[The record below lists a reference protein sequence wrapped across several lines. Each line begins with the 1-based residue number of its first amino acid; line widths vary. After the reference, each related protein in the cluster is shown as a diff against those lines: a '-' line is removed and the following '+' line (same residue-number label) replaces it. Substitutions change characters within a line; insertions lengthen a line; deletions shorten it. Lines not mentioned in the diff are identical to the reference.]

1 MASPAR
7 TGVTVVVVA
16 GGDTPTPEEVA
27 RLPADP
33 VVVAADS
40 GLDKAVAAGL
50 PVAVAVGDMDS
61 VSPEALA
68 AAEQAGTRI
77 ERHPADK
84 DQTDL
89 ELALELAARLADR
102 VIVIG
107 AGGGRLDHLI
117 GNLYVLASPRW
128 AGVDVEAW
136 LGDAQA
142 FVVRGRRRLAAQPGA
157 TVSLFAL
164 GGPARLTAT
173 GLAWPLS
180 DEVLD
185 PLAGRGVSNQATAGH
200 LQLVVHEGVVLAV
213 MPHAHASGRFGA
225 PIPREGRSSP
235 TEPPR

>member
-1 MASPAR
+1 MALPPEP
-7 TGVTVVVVA
+7 GVTVVVVA
-16 GGDTPTPEEVA
+16 GGDPPSPEEVA

-33 VVVAADS
+33 VVVAADA
-40 GLDKAVAAGL
+40 GLDHAQSAGL
-50 PVAVAVGDMDS
+50 TVAIAVGDMDS

-117 GNLYVLASPRW
+117 GNLAVLASPQW
-128 AGVDVEAW
+128 SGVKIEAW
-136 LGDAQA
+136 LGSARA
-142 FVVRGRRRLAAQPGA
+142 VVIRHHRILDVEPDI

-164 GGPARLTAT
+164 GGPARLTTT
-173 GLAWPLS
+173 GLAWPLNN
-180 DEVLD
+180 EILD
-185 PLAGRGVSNQATAGH
+185 PLTSRGVSNRATDPSPS
-200 LQLVVHEGVVLAV
+200 VSVSEGVVLAV
-213 MPHAHASGRFGA
+213 
-225 PIPREGRSSP
+225 IN
-235 TEPPR
+235 

>member
-1 MASPAR
+1 M
-7 TGVTVVVVA
+7 VVVA
-16 GGDTPTPEEVA
+16 GGDPPTPEEIA
-27 RLPADP
+27 CLPADP

-40 GLDKAVAAGL
+40 GLDYAQAAGL
-50 PVAVAVGDMDS
+50 TVAVAVGDMDS

-117 GNLYVLASPRW
+117 GNLAVLASPQW
-128 AGVDVEAW
+128 SGVDIEAW
-136 LGDAQA
+136 LGNAQA
-142 FVVRGRRRLAAQPGA
+142 VVVHHHRVLDVEPDT

-164 GGPARLTAT
+164 GGPARVTTT
-173 GLAWPLS
+173 GLAWPLN
-180 DEVLD
+180 EEILD
-185 PLAGRGVSNQATAGH
+185 PLTSRGVSNRATDPSPS
-200 LQLVVHEGVVLAV
+200 VSVSKGVVLAV
-213 MPHAHASGRFGA
+213 IS
-225 PIPREGRSSP
+225 
-235 TEPPR
+235 